1 MTGNPVNYDSVREI
15 KALLDRHGLG
25 MQKRFGQNFLINGE
39 ARKRLLDAL
48 EINPG
53 DGVWEIGPGIGAM
66 TSGLLER
73 GAAVTAFEIDRGFS
87 ALLRE
92 LFQGTEGF
100 TLVEGDVLK
109 TWPLAKGAPLLLG
122 NLPYN
127 IAAALL
133 ADFIERGRFFTR
145 MVVTVQRE
153 TARRMSAPPG
163 SGDYSAFSVL
173 CASAYA
179 VKPLMVLKAPSFY
192 PAPRVE
198 SQGVRLDLLPGRDGA
213 EEPVL
218 FRALVRRLFA
228 SRRKTLRNNLRDF
241 VADILTG
248 RYSLIPAAEDAETP
262 SAGKYPARRQGIH
275 PPRKIGYTQGMVQE
289 LASAA
294 LDAAGIDPNTRA
306 ETLGVDAFRSLAA
319 ATAVAAAGFPE
330 KAAGGRTP

>member
-1 MTGNPVNYDSVREI
+1 MNYDSVREI
-15 KALLDRHGLG
+15 RALLDRRGLG
-25 MQKRFGQNFLINGE
+25 MRKQFGQNFLINGE

-48 EINPG
+48 EIGPG
-53 DGVWEIGPGIGAM
+53 EGVWEIGPGIGAM
-66 TSGLLER
+66 TAGLLER

-92 LFQGTEGF
+92 LFQGAARF

-109 TWPLAKGAPLLLG
+109 TWPLVEDGAPLLLG

-127 IAAALL
+127 IGAVLL
-133 ADFIERGRFFTR
+133 SGFIERGRLFRR

-163 SGDYSAFSVL
+163 SGDYSSFSVL
-173 CASAYA
+173 CASAYS

-198 SQGVRLDLLPGRDGA
+198 SQGVRLDLLPGRDLR

-228 SRRKTLRNNLRDF
+228 SRRKTLHNNLQGF
-241 VADILTG
+241 VSDILLG
-248 RYSLIPAAEDAETP
+248 RYIPAALDP
-262 SAGKYPARRQGIH
+262 GPPIRRDIRRGIH
-275 PPRKIGYTQGMVQE
+275 PPEEIGYTRGMVQE

-294 LDAAGIDPNTRA
+294 LGAAGIDPNIRA
-306 ETLGVDAFRSLAA
+306 ETLGVEAFRTLAASLAGFLGSPP
-319 ATAVAAAGFPE
+319 VA
-330 KAAGGRTP
+330 GRKQ